1 MLAIN
6 IFTKVLKYIGILTGM
21 TIPYCNHAVKTTD
34 TVNPS
39 AIVVPKID
47 PGNTARYITL
57 EMDMNKGLHP
67 SFYFTDLP
75 FDKNKGLM
83 LMKDDALLSDYTV
96 VFKILSGGI
105 VNGKRYPG
113 FYYTDGTGKNINY
126 KYSFAINANEG
137 HTTDTNNAAS
147 WAQIN
152 EILAKG
158 HAYMNHSMFHGGTD
172 LFKAIKDSEK
182 NMWAHT
188 HYRMTEIVPP
198 GNDEGYVENGL
209 QLGYHMMSSEF
220 GEPVPDGNNSPGKQN
235 VSWGSYIP
243 MLTQNFNRVL
253 ISRTNLGDQ
262 WNTAELKTSKAYID
276 YIFNHPEK
284 DKKLVGAAFSHGPFG
299 DKKEGADNFFGFLM
313 YIKHHPANHDS
324 AWITSSKELMDYE
337 NTKAK
342 VVISSEHYDP
352 QTGKYKIV
360 LDMNRVDSN
369 VIYRNL
375 SLKVKGGTI
384 GNVKADG
391 VNEVTFNPSTG
402 LINLYKTD
410 RSKVINP
417 FKDPLPPQIV
427 SITTK
432 GNVIFFNYDKPVVQT
447 KKQGYEIPGNKIL
460 ELKGAGKEWQLV
472 LQNPVGSAQT
482 FFYRIQLGDAKQTN
496 NPLLR
501 VCSYIGQPIKH

>member
-1 MLAIN
+1 MLVIN
-6 IFTKVLKYIGILTGM
+6 IFTKVLKYIGILAGM
-21 TIPYCNHAVKTTD
+21 TIPYCNHSVKTMD
-34 TVNPS
+34 TVTPL

-47 PGNTARYITL
+47 PGNTARYVTL
-57 EMDMNKGLHP
+57 EMDVNKGQHP

-83 LMKDDALLSDYTV
+83 LMKDDALLTDYTI

-158 HAYMNHSMFHGGTD
+158 HAYMNHSMNHGGTD
-172 LFKAIKDSEK
+172 IYKAIKNAEK

-209 QLGYHMMSSEF
+209 QLGYHLMSSEF
-220 GEPVPDGNNSPGKQN
+220 GEPVPDGNNNPDNQN

-262 WNTAELKTSKAYID
+262 WNAAELKTSKAYID
-276 YIFNHPEK
+276 YIFNHPERN
-284 DKKLVGAAFSHGPFG
+284 KKLVGAAFSHGPFG
-299 DKKEGADNFFGFLM
+299 DKKEAADNFFEFMM
-313 YIKHHPANHDS
+313 YIKHHHANNDS

-342 VVISSEHYDP
+342 IIVASENYNK
-352 QTGKYKIV
+352 QTGHYKIV
-360 LDMNRVDSN
+360 FDMNRIDSN

-375 SLKVKGGTI
+375 SLKVKEGTI
-384 GNVKADG
+384 SNVKAEG

-417 FKDPLPPQIV
+417 FKDPIPPQIV
-427 SITTK
+427 SITAK
-432 GNVIFFNYDKPVVQT
+432 GNLISFSYDKPVIQT
-447 KKQGYEIPGNKIL
+447 KKQGYEVSGNKIV
-460 ELKGAGKEWQLV
+460 ELKGSGKDWQLV
-472 LQNPVGSAQT
+472 MQNPVGTAQT
-482 FFYRIQLGDAKQTN
+482 FFYRIQLGDAKQMN
-496 NPLLR
+496 KPLSR
-501 VCSYIGQPIKH
+501 VCSYIGNPIKR

>member
-21 TIPYCNHAVKTTD
+21 TIPYCNQSVKTPD
-34 TVNPS
+34 TVTPS

-47 PGNTARYITL
+47 PGNTARYVTL
-57 EMDMNKGLHP
+57 EMDINKGHHP

-83 LMKDDALLSDYTV
+83 LMKDDALLTDYTI
-96 VFKILSGGI
+96 VFKILNGGI
-105 VNGKRYPG
+105 VNKKKYPG

-137 HTTDTNNAAS
+137 HTTDTNNAVS
-147 WAQIN
+147 WAQVN
-152 EILAKG
+152 EILSKG

-172 LFKAIKDSEK
+172 LLKAIKDAEK

-209 QLGYHMMSSEF
+209 QLGYHLMSSEF
-220 GEPVPDGNNSPGKQN
+220 GEPVPDGNNSPGNQH

-262 WNTAELKTSKAYID
+262 WNAVELKTSKAYID
-276 YIFNHPEK
+276 YIFNHPDK
-284 DKKLVGAAFSHGPFG
+284 NKKLVGAAFSHGPFG
-299 DKKEGADNFFGFLM
+299 DKKEAADNFFEFLT

-337 NTKAK
+337 NTKAR
-342 VVISSEHYDP
+342 IIITSEHYNP

-360 LDMNRVDSN
+360 FDMNRVDSN

-375 SLKVKGGTI
+375 SLKIKGGTI

-391 VNEVTFNPSTG
+391 ANEVTFNPSTG
-402 LINLYKTD
+402 LINIYKTD
-410 RSKVINP
+410 RSKVISP
-417 FKDPLPPQIV
+417 FKDLLPPQIV
-427 SITTK
+427 SITAK
-432 GNVIFFNYDKPVVQT
+432 GNLISFSYDKPVLQT
-447 KKQGYEIPGNKIL
+447 KKQGYEIPGNKIIT
-460 ELKGAGKEWQLV
+460 LKGSGKEWQLV
-472 LQNPVGSAQT
+472 MQDPVKQGQT
-482 FFYRIQLGDAKQTN
+482 FFYRIQLGDAKQLN

-501 VCSYIGQPIKH
+501 VCSYIGNPIKL